1 MLEKYLTTEPSC
13 LICVLQTM
21 HVMAHVW
28 RLEDILVE
36 SVLAS
41 AFRCF
46 AFGGSNSGNWAF
58 TSAFPA
64 LAGPSKIYS

>member
-1 MLEKYLTTEPSC
+1 MLEKYPTTEPLC
-13 LICVLQTM
+13 VICVLQTM

-28 RLEDILVE
+28 RLEDISVE

-46 AFGGSNSGNWAF
+46 AFGGSNSGN
-58 TSAFPA
+58 
-64 LAGPSKIYS
+64 